1 MAKTETDQT
10 AVDIAAVKL
19 NDFRP
24 AYLEI
29 DLQAFAANFAEVR
42 RLVGN
47 DLSIMAVVKA
57 NAYGHG
63 APAVARCAQDCGA
76 AFLGVAF
83 IEEGEQ
89 LLNHGIKVPIV
100 VLYPDLPERALRL
113 VKSDLIATVDNIE
126 YAVALNS
133 AAVSLKKKARVF
145 LKLETGMGRYGLDPG
160 DLGGFSKSIK
170 QLKNVKV
177 MGITTNLAN
186 SAMTDGK
193 LSKTQSDE
201 FAEMIDKLDGEIS
214 IDYKSIENSGGLL
227 YSHQDRF
234 NLIRIGILL
243 YGVSPNGL
251 LSDRFQPVMSLRSR
265 IVKIKRWPAG
275 RPLGYGG
282 TFIPDRECLIATIPV
297 GYADGLPWL
306 LSNKGRVLIKGKRA
320 AIVGK
325 VCMDAIMVDITG
337 IQSVE
342 SGEEV
347 VLIGRQGGERI
358 TIEEVASIAGSFPYE
373 ILTRMSE
380 RLPRFYKES
389 P

>member
-19 NDFRP
+19 NDARP

-29 DLQAFAANFAEVR
+29 DLKAFAANFAEVR
-42 RLVGN
+42 KLAGN

-63 APAVARCAQDCGA
+63 APAIARCAQNCGA
-76 AFLGVAF
+76 TFLGVAF

-113 VKSDLIATVDNIE
+113 VKSDLIATVDDIE
-126 YAVALNS
+126 YAIALNS
-133 AAVSLKKKARVF
+133 AAALLKKKARVF
-145 LKLETGMGRYGLDPG
+145 LKLETGMGRYGLDPR
-160 DLGGFSKSIK
+160 DLRRFKESIE
-170 QLKNVKV
+170 QLKNIKV
-177 MGITTNLAN
+177 IGITTNLAN

-193 LSKTQSDE
+193 LSKMQLAA
-201 FAEMIDKLDGEIS
+201 FAES
-214 IDYKSIENSGGLL
+214 IDGLDDETSLNYKSIENSGGLL

-251 LSDRFQPVMSLRSR
+251 LSDRFQPVMSLKSR
-265 IVKIKRWPAG
+265 IIKIKRWPAG

-282 TFIPDRECLIATIPV
+282 TFVPDRESLIATIPV

-306 LSNKGRVLIKGKRA
+306 LSNRGRVLIKGKSS

-325 VCMDAIMVDITG
+325 VCMDAIMVDVTEIPG
-337 IQSVE
+337 VE

-347 VLIGRQGGERI
+347 VLIGQQGNERI
-358 TIEEVASIAGSFPYE
+358 TIEEVASTAGSFPYE

-380 RLPRFYKES
+380 RLPRYYKES
-389 P
+389 T

>member
-1 MAKTETDQT
+1 
-10 AVDIAAVKL
+10 VDIAAVKL